1 MLEYILRYFD
11 DGAWLSSKWMGDM
24 MDMMAAN
31 VFGRF
36 REFALI
42 RSMKTANKRE
52 YKFLVT
58 SADQKVVPTGNDV
71 IYMNQE
77 AFESKAARM
86 WYDNVSLQSRYHP
99 RLFTPNGMLTSRQNC
114 IALSY
119 LEIGVDSKLKHY
131 TICDSEAED
140 MEHWIRDFRAALIK
154 LQVLQI
160 EGWRWQVGRSRL
172 PAALRCSGND

>member
-31 VFGRF
+31 VFGKF

-42 RSMKTANKRE
+42 RSMKTANKGE

-58 SADQKVVPTGNDV
+58 SADQKVVPTGNGV

-77 AFESKAARM
+77 AFESNAARM
-86 WYDNVSLQSRYHP
+86 RYDN
-99 RLFTPNGMLTSRQNC
+99 NC

-119 LEIGVDSKLKHY
+119 AEIGDDSKLKHY
-131 TICDSEAED
+131 TISDSEAED
-140 MEHWIRDFRAALIK
+140 MKHWIRDFRAALINNYECYK
-154 LQVLQI
+154 LKDGNGKLDDPVFPPPFDAAARI
-160 EGWRWQVGRSRL
+160 EYPVCFCNTWSKDVTT
-172 PAALRCSGND
+172 NT